1 MEPEK
6 NGPTEKIDKVTLAN
20 LKNEG
25 VEIEDSS
32 RHVDANE
39 FSSDV
44 SVSSPENQEVKI
56 PDEETKKILSEIAT
70 PAIAEKNEPL
80 PKTKTVSSVNTSVV
94 PSTPVQSKEPI
105 KPPSANDPSI
115 HQLRTFRMD
124 AEEAVRDQHVSKA
137 GIAIAEQKKKDS
149 NPIDY
154 VDEHSS
160 NTPLIISI
168 FLFVLVLLLGGLGYF
183 YIKTQSS
190 VDPTVTTN
198 GIQSIISPDKVLIL
212 PAVTNSD
219 SLARISEAAKDISGT
234 VGSITFIALSD
245 FGTTTKQIP
254 ITSVLRNTSVPEKLA
269 RSLTNEY
276 MFGIHIFDGTAPFI
290 VLKTSFFQNAYPGML
305 EWEKDMRNGLLPI
318 IQVGRPDIKSINTNS
333 DIFTDRV
340 ISNKDVRELD
350 DTNGVPIIL
359 YTFVDKDTI
368 LITTNEK
375 SLKELLDKLLAV
387 RVIQ

>member
-1 MEPEK
+1 MESEK
-6 NGPTEKIDKVTLAN
+6 NKPSEKIDKVTLAN

-32 RHVDANE
+32 RHVDENE
-39 FSSDV
+39 FSPDV
-44 SVSSPENQEVKI
+44 STTSPENQEVKI
-56 PDEETKKILSEIAT
+56 PDEETKKILADIAI
-70 PAIAEKNEPL
+70 PAIPEKKEPL
-80 PKTKTVSSVNTSVV
+80 PKTETVSPVNTSII
-94 PSTPVQSKEPI
+94 PPPTQSKETI
-105 KPPSANDPSI
+105 KPPSVNDPSI

-149 NPIDY
+149 NPIEY
-154 VDEHSS
+154 VNEHSS
-160 NTPLIISI
+160 NIPLIISI
-168 FLFVLVLLLGGLGYF
+168 FIFVLILLLGSFGYF
-183 YIKTQSS
+183 YVKTQSS
-190 VDPTVTTN
+190 VKPPITTN
-198 GIQSIISPDKVLIL
+198 GIHSIISPDKILIL

-219 SLARISEAAKDISGT
+219 SLTRISETAKDISGT

-254 ITSVLRNTSVPEKLA
+254 ITSVLRNTFVPERLV
-269 RSLTNEY
+269 RSLTSEY

-290 VLKTSFFQNAYPGML
+290 ILKTSFFQNAYPGML

-318 IQVGRPDIKSINTNS
+318 IQIGRPDVTSINTNN
-333 DIFTDRV
+333 DIFTDKV

-359 YTFVDKDTI
+359 YTFVDKNTI

-375 SLKELLDKLLAV
+375 SLKELLNKLLAV